1 MNFIISLDHIW
12 LHLSRL
18 HATLTLPSSC
28 LSTLWFNFLW
38 WRLCLARNSTPI
50 GWSQKGE
57 TIGQGWQG
65 GGHAKDMVRGK
76 EPETRC
82 PRGRELCQAVVV
94 GLAWWASPEKGLPWS
109 PWDGSGFPRCENSGS
124 RALNY
129 AASTLSFQTSICMM
143 SVSFASLWICFVL
156 GMTFLKVSVHRI
168 KVLKPAV
175 EFPIY
180 NRITTA
186 RNTPSCQ
193 HCLQFLLSSFT

>member
-28 LSTLWFNFLW
+28 LSTWWFNFLW

-109 PWDGSGFPRCENSGS
+109 PWDGSGFLGVRTLVLGLWTMLQ
-124 RALNY
+124 ALFPFRPIY
-129 AASTLSFQTSICMM
+129 VWCQFHLPASE
-143 SVSFASLWICFVL
+143 FVL
-156 GMTFLKVSVHRI
+156 S
-168 KVLKPAV
+168 
-175 EFPIY
+175 
-180 NRITTA
+180 
-186 RNTPSCQ
+186 
-193 HCLQFLLSSFT
+193 